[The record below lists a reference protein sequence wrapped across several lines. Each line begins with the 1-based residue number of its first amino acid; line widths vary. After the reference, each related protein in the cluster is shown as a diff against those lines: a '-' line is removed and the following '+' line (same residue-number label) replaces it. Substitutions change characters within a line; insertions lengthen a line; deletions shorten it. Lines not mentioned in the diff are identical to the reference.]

1 MALLLAAGTLVQLAQ
16 AEPKVRQPALQV
28 VRDSKG
34 VPIAVDAVGLPREA
48 LLKAAQQPGARET
61 YSKLLALYV
70 DQQSTDSDIPAL
82 AGNWSIVESS
92 LRFTPKFPLLAGMKY
107 RAELRPEILDGRSD
121 VASSLIKRAPP
132 VTLEINLPA
141 EEVGV
146 PSEVLHI
153 YPSTASIPENNLRFY
168 IHFSESMGR
177 GEAYSHLQL
186 LDRRGEPIT
195 DAFLEIGEE
204 LWDPRAR
211 RLTLLIDPGRIKKGV
226 TPREELGPVLEA
238 GGEYTL
244 VVDQQWRDATGRP
257 LKTEFRKKF
266 RAVPPVETAVDPE
279 TWKLSLA
286 KAGSVD
292 PLVIRFP
299 APLDRAL
306 LERAISISGLNGPAI
321 AGRVSISDDER
332 CWEFRPLAAWS
343 AGRFQLVVDTAL
355 EDLAGN
361 RIGKPF
367 EVDQFTEIDKTAESE
382 PTRLPFEVR

>member
-1 MALLLAAGTLVQLAQ
+1 MGPTDSHRAASDPFLDETT
-16 AEPKVRQPALQV
+16 EPKVRPVQFDEPSPREG
-28 VRDSKG
+28 RDSSF
-34 VPIAVDAVGLPREA
+34 AD
-48 LLKAAQQPGARET
+48 
-61 YSKLLALYV
+61 
-70 DQQSTDSDIPAL
+70 
-82 AGNWSIVESS
+82 
-92 LRFTPKFPLLAGMKY
+92 
-107 RAELRPEILDGRSD
+107 
-121 VASSLIKRAPP
+121 
-132 VTLEINLPA
+132 
-141 EEVGV
+141 
-146 PSEVLHI
+146 
-153 YPSTASIPENNLRFY
+153 
-168 IHFSESMGR
+168 
-177 GEAYSHLQL
+177 
-186 LDRRGEPIT
+186 
-195 DAFLEIGEE
+195 
-204 LWDPRAR
+204 
-211 RLTLLIDPGRIKKGV
+211 
-226 TPREELGPVLEA
+226 
-238 GGEYTL
+238 
-244 VVDQQWRDATGRP
+244 
-257 LKTEFRKKF
+257 
-266 RAVPPVETAVDPE
+266 PVETAVDPE